1 MTSRA
6 CNLKDAFS
14 SSGNIA
20 TPNDQDFEKA
30 ANKAKQI
37 FSVHSKSKDDNKDI
51 WGDRMQ
57 AYTTQTM
64 TTIRQDQIDSIEPHM
79 SGESR
84 ALKQNFL
91 DSLRGNPR
99 K

>member
-14 SSGNIA
+14 SLNVK

-30 ANKAKQI
+30 AQKARNI
-37 FSVHSKSKDDNKDI
+37 FSVHSKGKDDNKDI

-57 AYTTQTM
+57 AYTTETM
-64 TTIRQDQIDSIEPHM
+64 TTIRQDHLDSIEPHM
-79 SGESR
+79 SGESKTI
-84 ALKQNFL
+84 KQNFL

-99 K
+99 RK